1 MGKLLNIAWKD
12 LKITFRDPAALI
24 LLLLTPFGLTL
35 VIGFAFG
42 AIGGGGSSNV
52 LSDIPMAIVN
62 HDSGMFGENLVQ
74 VFQSEELGDLIQA
87 DLLEDEGTAK
97 TGVDQDRYAAA
108 VIIPENFTGS
118 IIPLDF
124 IRAGFEGSLE
134 LEKSVVEVYANPA
147 RPVSAN
153 VVRSIV
159 DVFVGQVNAGS
170 VGARLSITRLLE
182 SGRADI
188 AQLEQIGSQIG
199 EQSARQ
205 AVDDSLISFQ
215 EALTSK
221 ELGDSEE
228 SSPSGGFDWL
238 TFTAP
243 SMAILFLMFAVTAG
257 GRSILAERDEGTLPR
272 MLVTPSAPA
281 QVLGGKV
288 LGIFLIG
295 LAQVSILILTSHF
308 LLSIGW
314 GDGRAVA
321 LLTLAMV
328 FAATGWGT
336 LIAAYARTPGQ
347 ANAIGT
353 ALTLIF
359 AAGAGNFVPRPALP
373 AWLQRL
379 SYVSP
384 NAWALDGFMELT
396 AGGGLQQ
403 VITPAIALL
412 VMGGVLFAFALLAF
426 RRQYA

>member
-42 AIGGGGSSNV
+42 AFGSGGSNV
-52 LSDIPMAIVN
+52 LSDIPVAVVN
-62 HDSGMFGENLVQ
+62 HDSGAIGENLVQ
-74 VFQSEELGDLIQA
+74 VMQSDELADLVRV
-87 DLLEDEGTAK
+87 DLLEDEAAARA
-97 TGVDQDRYAAA
+97 GVDQDRYAAA
-108 VIIPENFTGS
+108 VIVPESLTGS
-118 IIPLDF
+118 VIPLDF
-124 IRAGFEGSLE
+124 IRGGFEGLPE
-134 LEKSVVEVYANPA
+134 LEQAVVEVYANPA

-159 DVFVGQVNAGS
+159 DLFIAQVNAGS
-170 VGARLSITRLLE
+170 AGARLSITRLLE

-188 AQLEQIGSQIG
+188 AQLEQIGRQIG
-199 EQSARQ
+199 ERSARQ
-205 AVDDSLISFQ
+205 AVDDSLISIQ
-215 EALTSK
+215 EA
-221 ELGDSEE
+221 EISEAT
-228 SSPSGGFDWL
+228 SSPGGFDWL

-272 MLVTPSAPA
+272 MLVTPSTPA

-288 LGIFLIG
+288 LGIFLTG
-295 LAQVSILILTSHF
+295 FAQVSILILASHF

-314 GDGRAVA
+314 GDGWALALMTVAV
-321 LLTLAMV
+321 V
-328 FAATGWGT
+328 FGAAGWGT

-347 ANAIGT
+347 ANAVGT

-373 AWLQRL
+373 VWLQRL
-379 SYVSP
+379 SYISP

-412 VMGGVLFAFALLAF
+412 AMGGVLFAFALVAF